1 VVLSWGVTKREEEQ
15 LDTADEGG
23 RFEQALLPHLGAAY
37 NLARWLTRNEHD
49 AEDVVQE
56 AYLRALK
63 SFGGFHGSDGRA
75 WLLAIVRNSCYTW
88 LQKKRLREPATAF
101 DEEIHAVDA
110 SAATP
115 VNLLL
120 QKETKQAVHQA
131 VEELPV
137 DLREVVVLRELEGLS
152 YKEIAAIAD
161 IPMGTVMSR
170 LARARERLQKRLGEL
185 GNKGS

>member
-1 VVLSWGVTKREEEQ
+1 LQAT
-15 LDTADEGG
+15 DERG

-37 NLARWLTRNEHD
+37 NLARWLTRDEHD

-63 SFGGFHGSDGRA
+63 SFGGFHGADGRA
-75 WLLAIVRNSCYTW
+75 WLLAIVRNVSYTS
-88 LQKKRLREPATAF
+88 LQKKRPREPATAF
-101 DEEIHAVDA
+101 DDEIHGVDA
-110 SAATP
+110 GAATP
-115 VNLLL
+115 VALLL
-120 QKETKQAVHQA
+120 QQESKQAVRQA

-137 DLREVVVLRELEGLS
+137 SLREVVVLRELEGLS

-170 LARARERLQKRLGEL
+170 LARAREQLQKRLRDL
-185 GNKGS
+185 GSQ

>member
-1 VVLSWGVTKREEEQ
+1 LQE
-15 LDTADEGG
+15 ADERG

-37 NLARWLTRNEHD
+37 NLARWLTRDEHD

-63 SFGGFHGSDGRA
+63 SFGGFHGTDGRV
-75 WLLAIVRNSCYTW
+75 WLLAIVRNACYTW
-88 LQKKRLREPATAF
+88 LQRKHARQPVLAF
-101 DEEIHAVDA
+101 DEALHSADA
-110 SAATP
+110 GVTP
-115 VNLLL
+115 ETVLL
-120 QKETKQAVHQA
+120 QKEDQEAVRQA

-152 YKEIAAIAD
+152 YKQIAAIAD

-170 LARARERLQKRLGEL
+170 LARARERLQKRLGGPED
-185 GNKGS
+185 KRT

>member
-1 VVLSWGVTKREEEQ
+1 MQ
-15 LDTADEGG
+15 LQGADERP
-23 RFEQALLPHLGAAY
+23 RFEQALLPHLDAAY
-37 NLARWLTRNEHD
+37 NLARWLTRNDHD

-63 SFGGFHGSDGRA
+63 SFGGFHGADGRA

-88 LQKKRLREPATAF
+88 LQRKRVREPATAF
-101 DEEIHAVDA
+101 DEEMHSVDA
-110 SAATP
+110 GAVTP
-115 VNLLL
+115 VTLLL
-120 QKETKQAVHQA
+120 QKEDKEAVRQA

-137 DLREVVVLRELEGLS
+137 DLRLVVVLRELEGLS

-170 LARARERLQKRLGEL
+170 LARARDRLQQSLGEYW
-185 GNKGS
+185 NKGT